1 VNKANQNKHSLRS
14 ALLLGASAAAALSV
28 AAPAMAQDQAVET
41 VVVTGSRIPQQGIY
55 SSSPVTA
62 VGQQEM
68 KLEGTND
75 VSTLLNNLPS
85 VFADFGNTQ
94 ANGASGTATVNLRNL
109 GSARTLVLVDGK
121 RLMPG
126 DPLLPVADL
135 NNIPAALVDHVEVL
149 TGGASAVYGSDAEA
163 GVVNFIMRK
172 DFQGVEVD
180 GQYSVNNADNN
191 GNNFRTLQNNAGF
204 PNAPKNWWGGQST
217 DVTLLMGTNTADN
230 KGNVTAY
237 LSYRH
242 IEPVLESKRDFS
254 ACSLTTN
261 FTTGLF
267 CSGSSNYDRIVSFD
281 QIVNGA
287 PGAPADFFGGNTAWV
302 PYAGLPSQKF
312 NYGPLNYLQRPD
324 DRYTGGF
331 FGHYEVNKAVDVYTS
346 FMFADDHT
354 VAQIAPSGAFLG
366 SGPLDFPGTASPGY
380 FQINCSNPLMTAA
393 QNAQLCNT
401 PGSTLVGGRYN
412 GNGNLTP
419 GQALVQIGRRNIEG
433 GNRQADLR
441 HTSYRMN
448 IGVKGDLGNNWSY
461 DVYAQY
467 GLSLFN
473 QTYDN
478 EWSKQRT
485 ENALEVNPATGN
497 CFAAEPDGNGITADS
512 KCVPLDI
519 FHGLGAITPT
529 QLGYVAAQGFQQGYT
544 REQVISGSLT
554 GDLGEWGGQLPW
566 AKSPIG
572 ISLGAEYRSEIIQL
586 DTSRDFQI
594 NDLAGQGG
602 ATLPVPRSGFNVVE
616 GFGEVRIPIVQD
628 VPFVEDLTATGGY
641 RYSSYDISGSVSS
654 YKYGLEWQI
663 VDDVKVRGSVQRAVR
678 APNVLELFAPA
689 NIGLFGGNDP
699 CANSTAGA
707 CATVPHAGNATLL
720 SCPASQ
726 CNQQSS
732 GNINLKPETSDT
744 KTFGLVFTPTFI
756 DGFTATIDYFNIKVD
771 NYISF
776 ISPSLTLN
784 GCYGA
789 SSSASSQAFFCPFV
803 HRSGTGTIF
812 GAGYVSDA
820 TLNLPYLQT
829 KGVDF
834 EANYTTDMADWGWH
848 DAGSL
853 GFNFLGTYTDQL
865 KTQPIP
871 TPAVGAGQDK
881 TYDCAGMFGIT
892 CGTPTPKW
900 RHKFRVTWT
909 SPWDFAV
916 SVNWRHLGSVKF
928 DGNSA
933 NTNLNSGAGFDAPDN
948 KISEF
953 DYFDLSAN
961 WTVTEGLELRAGV
974 DNIFDKTPPV
984 LDSNTLAISG
994 PPFGNG
1000 NTFPGVYD
1008 SLGRQFFIGVTA
1020 KY

>member
-1 VNKANQNKHSLRS
+1 MNKANQNKHSLRS

-28 AAPAMAQDQAVET
+28 AAPAMAQDQSVET

-62 VGQQEM
+62 VGQQEL
-68 KLEGTND
+68 KLEGTTD

-85 VFADFGNTQ
+85 VFADFGNSQ

-126 DPLLPVADL
+126 DPALPVADL

-180 GQYSVNNADNN
+180 GQYTVNQADNN
-191 GNNFRTLQNNAGF
+191 TSKYRTFQNNAGF
-204 PNAPKNWWGGQST
+204 PNAQKDWWGGQSN
-217 DVTLLMGTNTADN
+217 DVTLLMGTNTGDN

-242 IEPVLESKRDFS
+242 VNPVTEDKRDFS
-254 ACSLTTN
+254 ACSLSTN
-261 FTTGLF
+261 FTSSLK
-267 CSGSSNYDRIVSFD
+267 CAGSSNYDRIISFD
-281 QIVNGA
+281 TLFNG
-287 PGAPADFFGGNTAWV
+287 GGGGGGDFFGGNTTWV
-302 PYAGLPSQKF
+302 PYTGVPAQKF

-324 DRYTGGF
+324 DRYSGGF
-331 FGHYEVNKAVDVYTS
+331 FGHYEVNKALDIYTS

-380 FQINCSNPLMTAA
+380 FQINCSNPLMTAQ
-393 QNAQLCNT
+393 QNALLCNT
-401 PGSTLVGGRYN
+401 PGSALVGGRFN
-412 GNGNLTP
+412 GAGNLTP

-433 GNRQADLR
+433 GNRQDDLR

-448 IGVKGDLGNNWSY
+448 IGAKGDLGNNWSY

-467 GLSLFN
+467 GVSLFSE
-473 QTYDN
+473 TYDN
-478 EWSKQRT
+478 EFSKQRT
-485 ENALEVNPATGN
+485 ENGLEIDPATGK
-497 CFAAEPDGNGITADS
+497 CFAAEPDANGITADA
-512 KCVPLDI
+512 KCVPLDL

-529 QLGYVAAQGFQQGYT
+529 QLGYVAAQGFKEGYT
-544 REQVISGSLT
+544 REQIVSGSLT
-554 GDLGEWGGQLPW
+554 GDLGEWGIQSPW
-566 AKSPIG
+566 AKSPVGVSI
-572 ISLGAEYRSEIIQL
+572 GAEYRSEAIQL
-586 DTSRDFQI
+586 KTSRDFQI

-602 ATLPVPRSGFNVVE
+602 ATLPVPLSGFNVVE
-616 GFGEVRIPIVQD
+616 GFTEVRVPIVQGA
-628 VPFVEDLTATGGY
+628 PFFEDLTATGGY
-641 RYSSYDISGSVSS
+641 RYSSYNISGSVTS
-654 YKYGLEWQI
+654 YKYGLEWQV
-663 VDDVKVRGSVQRAVR
+663 VDDVKLRGSVQRAVR

-699 CANSTAGA
+699 CATSTAGA

-720 SCPASQ
+720 SCPAAQ

-784 GCYGA
+784 GCYGTL
-789 SSSASSQAFFCPFV
+789 SPTSQAFFCPFV
-803 HRSGTGTIF
+803 HRSATGTIF
-812 GAGYVSDA
+812 GAGYVGRA

-834 EANYTTDMADWGWH
+834 ETNYTTDMADWGWH

-853 GFNFLGTYTDQL
+853 AFNFLGTYTQHL
-865 KTQPIP
+865 ITQPIP
-871 TPAVGAGQDK
+871 TAAVSVGSDK
-881 TYDCAGMFGIT
+881 TYECAGMFGIT
-892 CGTPTPKW
+892 CGIPTPKW
-900 RHKFRVTWT
+900 RHKFRITWS
-909 SPWDFAV
+909 SPWDFDL
-916 SVNWRHLGSVKF
+916 SLNWRHLGGVKF
-928 DGNSA
+928 DGNST
-933 NTNLNSGAGFDAPDN
+933 NTNLNSGAAFDVPDN
-948 KISEF
+948 KIGSF
-953 DYFDLSAN
+953 DYFDLSGN
-961 WTVTEGLELRAGV
+961 WTVSEGLELRAGI
-974 DNIFDKTPPV
+974 DNLFDKTPPTV
-984 LDSNTLAISG
+984 DSNALAISG

-1008 SLGRQFFIGVTA
+1008 SLGRTIFVGGTYKF
-1020 KY
+1020 

>member
-14 ALLLGASAAAALSV
+14 ALLLGASAAAALSI

-191 GNNFRTLQNNAGF
+191 SSYFRGLQAAGSF
-204 PNAPKNWWGGQST
+204 PMAPKNWWGGQSE

-254 ACSLTTN
+254 ACSLTTD

-267 CSGSSNYDRIVSFD
+267 CAGSSNYARLFSFD
-281 QIVNGA
+281 QIFNGA
-287 PGAPADFFGGNTAWV
+287 PGATQQFFIGNPTWT
-302 PYAGLPSQKF
+302 PYAGGPAETF

-331 FGHYEVNKAVDVYTS
+331 FGHYEVNKAVDIYTS

-354 VAQIAPSGAFLG
+354 VAQIAPSGAFIG

-380 FQINCSNPLMTAA
+380 FQINCSNPLMSAA
-393 QNAQLCNT
+393 QNADLCNT
-401 PGSTLVGGRYN
+401 PGSHLVGGRWDGD
-412 GNGNLTP
+412 GNITP
-419 GQALVQIGRRNIEG
+419 GQALTYIGRRDIEG

-448 IGVKGDLGNNWSY
+448 IGVKGDLGNDWSY

-485 ENALEVNPATGN
+485 ENALEVDPISGK
-497 CFAAEPDGNGITADS
+497 CFAAEADQNGIVADPT
-512 KCVPLDI
+512 CVPLNL
-519 FHGLGAITPT
+519 FGGLGAITPA
-529 QLGYVAAQGFQQGYT
+529 QLKYVAAQGFMQGYT
-544 REQVISGSLT
+544 REQIVSGSLT
-554 GDLGEWGGQLPW
+554 GDLGQWGGQLPW
-566 AKSPIG
+566 AKTPIG
-572 ISLGAEYRSEIIQL
+572 LSLGAEYRSETIQL

-628 VPFVEDLTATGGY
+628 VPFAEDLTATGGY

-654 YKYGLEWQI
+654 YKYGIEWQI
-663 VDDVKVRGSVQRAVR
+663 VDDLKVRGSVQRAVR
-678 APNVLELFAPA
+678 APNVLELFSPA
-689 NIGLFGGNDP
+689 NVGLFGGNDP
-699 CANSTAGA
+699 CASSTAGA
-707 CATVPHAGNATLL
+707 CAGVPNAGSTLL
-720 SCPASQ
+720 NCPASQ
-726 CNQQSS
+726 CNQQAS
-732 GNINLKPETSDT
+732 GNVNLKPETSDT
-744 KTFGLVFTPTFI
+744 KTFGIVFTPTFI

-771 NYISF
+771 NYISS
-776 ISPSLTLN
+776 ISPNLTLS
-784 GCYGA
+784 GCYGSTA
-789 SSSASSQAFFCPFV
+789 SATSQAFFCPFV
-803 HRSGTGTIF
+803 HRTAGGTIF
-812 GAGYVSDA
+812 GAGYVADPSV
-820 TLNLPYLQT
+820 NLPYLQT

-834 EANYTTDMADWGWH
+834 EANYTTDMGDWGWH

-853 GFNFLGTYTDQL
+853 GFNFLGTYTQHL
-865 KTQPIP
+865 TTQPIP

-881 TYDCAGMFGIT
+881 TYDCAGLFGVT

-909 SPWDFAV
+909 SPWDFSL

-928 DGNSA
+928 DGNTA
-933 NTNLNSGAGFDAPDN
+933 NTNLNVGVFDAPDN
-948 KISEF
+948 KVRQF
-953 DYFDLSAN
+953 NYFDLSGN
-961 WTVTEGLELRAGV
+961 WTVSEGLELRAGI
-974 DNIFDKTPPV
+974 DNLFDKTPPV

-1008 SLGRQFFIGVTA
+1008 SLGRTLFVGGTYKF
-1020 KY
+1020 

>member
-1 VNKANQNKHSLRS
+1 MNKANQNNRSLRS
-14 ALLLGASAAAALSV
+14 ALLLGASAAAALSI

-172 DFQGVEVD
+172 DFQGVEID

-191 GNNFRTLQNNAGF
+191 SSYFRGLQIPHGF
-204 PNAPKNWWGGQST
+204 APAPKNWWGGQSN
-217 DVTLLMGTNTADN
+217 DVTLLMGTNTGDN

-261 FTTGLF
+261 FTSALH
-267 CSGSSNYDRIVSFD
+267 CAGSSNYARLFSFD
-281 QIVNGA
+281 QIFNGA
-287 PGAPADFFGGNTAWV
+287 PGATQQFFIGNTAWT
-302 PYAGLPSQKF
+302 PYAGGPAQTF

-331 FGHYEVNKAVDVYTS
+331 FGHYEVNKAVDIYTS

-354 VAQIAPSGAFLG
+354 VAQIAPSGAFIG

-380 FQINCSNPLMTAA
+380 FQINCSNPLMSAA

-401 PGSTLVGGRYN
+401 PTSNLVGGRWDGA
-412 GNGNLTP
+412 GNITP
-419 GQALVQIGRRNIEG
+419 GQALTYIGRRNIEG

-473 QTYDN
+473 QTYNN

-485 ENALEVNPATGN
+485 ENALEVDPATGK
-497 CFAAEPDGNGITADS
+497 CFAADPDANGIVADDH
-512 KCVPLDI
+512 CVPLNL
-519 FHGLGAITPT
+519 FGGLGAITQD
-529 QLGYVAAQGFQQGYT
+529 QLGYIAAQGFMQGYT
-544 REQVISGSLT
+544 REQVVSGSLT

-572 ISLGAEYRSEIIQL
+572 ISLGAEYRSETIQL

-628 VPFVEDLTATGGY
+628 VPFFEDLTATGGY
-641 RYSSYDISGSVSS
+641 RYSSYDISGSVTS

-678 APNVLELFAPA
+678 APNVLELFSPA
-689 NIGLFGGNDP
+689 NVGLFGGNDP
-699 CANSTAGA
+699 CASSTAGA
-707 CATVPHAGNATLL
+707 CAGVPNAGTSLL

-726 CNQQSS
+726 CNQQAS

-744 KTFGLVFTPTFI
+744 KTFGIVFTPTFI

-771 NYISF
+771 NYISS
-776 ISPSLTLN
+776 ISPNLTLN
-784 GCYGA
+784 GCYGSTA
-789 SSSASSQAFFCPFV
+789 SPTSQAFFCPFV
-803 HRSGTGTIF
+803 HRTAGGTIF
-812 GAGYVSDA
+812 GAGYVADA
-820 TLNLPYLQT
+820 SVNLPYLQT
-829 KGVDF
+829 KGIDF

-853 GFNFLGTYTDQL
+853 GFNFLGTYTQHL
-865 KTQPIP
+865 TTQPIP
-871 TPAVGAGQDK
+871 TPAVGAGQDQ
-881 TYDCAGMFGIT
+881 TYDCAGLFGIT

-909 SPWDFAV
+909 SPWDFSL

-928 DGNSA
+928 DGNTA
-933 NTNLNSGAGFDAPDN
+933 NTNLNSGAPFDVPDN
-948 KISEF
+948 KIRQF
-953 DYFDLSAN
+953 NYFDLSGN
-961 WTVTEGLELRAGV
+961 WTVTEGLELRAGI
-974 DNIFDKTPPV
+974 DNLFDKTPPV

-1008 SLGRQFFIGVTA
+1008 SLGRTLFVGGTYKF
-1020 KY
+1020 

>member
-1 VNKANQNKHSLRS
+1 MNKANQNKHSLRS
-14 ALLLGASAAAALSV
+14 ALLLGASAAAALSI

-191 GNNFRTLQNNAGF
+191 SSYFRGLQAAGSF
-204 PNAPKNWWGGQST
+204 PMAPKNWWGGQSE

-254 ACSLTTN
+254 ACSLTTD

-267 CSGSSNYDRIVSFD
+267 CAGSSNYARLFSFD
-281 QIVNGA
+281 QIFNGA
-287 PGAPADFFGGNTAWV
+287 PGATQQFFIGNPTWT
-302 PYAGLPSQKF
+302 PYAGGPAETF

-331 FGHYEVNKAVDVYTS
+331 FGHYEVNKAVDIYTS

-354 VAQIAPSGAFLG
+354 VAQIAPSGAFIG

-380 FQINCSNPLMTAA
+380 FQINCSNPLMSAA
-393 QNAQLCNT
+393 QNADLCNT
-401 PGSTLVGGRYN
+401 PGSHLVGGRWDGD
-412 GNGNLTP
+412 GNITP
-419 GQALVQIGRRNIEG
+419 GQALTYIGRRDIEG

-448 IGVKGDLGNNWSY
+448 IGVKGDLGNDWSY

-485 ENALEVNPATGN
+485 ENALEVDPISGK
-497 CFAAEPDGNGITADS
+497 CFAAEADQNGIVADPT
-512 KCVPLDI
+512 CVPLNL
-519 FHGLGAITPT
+519 FGGLGAITPA
-529 QLGYVAAQGFQQGYT
+529 QLKYVAAQGFMQGYT
-544 REQVISGSLT
+544 REQIVSGSLT
-554 GDLGEWGGQLPW
+554 GDLGQWGGQLPW
-566 AKSPIG
+566 AKTPIG
-572 ISLGAEYRSEIIQL
+572 LSLGAEYRSETIQL

-628 VPFVEDLTATGGY
+628 VPFAEDLTATGGY

-654 YKYGLEWQI
+654 YKYGIEWQI
-663 VDDVKVRGSVQRAVR
+663 VDDLKVRGSVQRAVR
-678 APNVLELFAPA
+678 APNVLELFSPA
-689 NIGLFGGNDP
+689 NVGLFGGNDP
-699 CANSTAGA
+699 CASSTAGA
-707 CATVPHAGNATLL
+707 CAGVPNAGSTLL
-720 SCPASQ
+720 NCPASQ
-726 CNQQSS
+726 CNQQAS
-732 GNINLKPETSDT
+732 GNVNLKPETSDT
-744 KTFGLVFTPTFI
+744 KTFGIVFTPTFI

-771 NYISF
+771 NYISS
-776 ISPSLTLN
+776 ISPNLTLS
-784 GCYGA
+784 GCYGSTA
-789 SSSASSQAFFCPFV
+789 SATSQAFFCPFV
-803 HRSGTGTIF
+803 HRTAGGTIF
-812 GAGYVSDA
+812 GAGYVADPSV
-820 TLNLPYLQT
+820 NLPYLQT

-834 EANYTTDMADWGWH
+834 EANYTTDMGDWGWH

-853 GFNFLGTYTDQL
+853 GFNFLGTYTQHL
-865 KTQPIP
+865 TTQPIP

-881 TYDCAGMFGIT
+881 TYDCAGLFGVT

-909 SPWDFAV
+909 SPWDFSL

-928 DGNSA
+928 DGNTA
-933 NTNLNSGAGFDAPDN
+933 NTNLNVGVFDAPDN
-948 KISEF
+948 KVRQF
-953 DYFDLSAN
+953 NYFDLSGN
-961 WTVTEGLELRAGV
+961 WTVSEGLELRAGI
-974 DNIFDKTPPV
+974 DNLFDKTPPV

-1008 SLGRQFFIGVTA
+1008 SLGRTLFVGGTYKF
-1020 KY
+1020 

>member
-1008 SLGRQFFIGVTA
+1008 SLGRTLLVGGTYKF
-1020 KY
+1020 